1 MGGKPVIENSAYVDI
16 SRRFFCG
23 CFVIIKKTVDRVI
36 IMDRIVSKELTI
48 KQSELLMASVI
59 IARSTSFVVSKMTV
73 AAMGP
78 FNILA
83 IRFIL
88 AFIILG
94 ILFYKRMSV
103 CSERI
108 IRNGFFLGITYTIV
122 MAFEMAALRYTES
135 SLASLIENSAFM
147 LVPVLTL
154 LFHHI
159 WPKRMVVIGM
169 ILSFSGLLT
178 LMLGQGAAFNIGC
191 VYLIGAMCFY
201 AFAIFQTAVYA
212 KEGEPLLVGI
222 IQLGT
227 MGAVSLV
234 ASLVFESFRMPG
246 TSTEWGMLLW
256 LTVVSSV
263 FGFTF
268 QPVAQ
273 RKLDA
278 DRAGMFTALN
288 PLAAILWG
296 YLVLAEPITT
306 VKIAGAVLVLAGI
319 LFPICSKR
327 NQEE

>member
-1 MGGKPVIENSAYVDI
+1 M
-16 SRRFFCG
+16 RR
-23 CFVIIKKTVDRVI
+23 
-36 IMDRIVSKELTI
+36 MDKNVSKELTI

-73 AAMGP
+73 ASMEP

-88 AFIILG
+88 AFVVLA
-94 ILFYKRMSV
+94 ILFYKKMGA
-103 CSERI
+103 CSGRI

-122 MAFEMAALRYTES
+122 MGFEMAALRYTET

-154 LFHHI
+154 LFRHV
-159 WPKRMVVIGM
+159 WPESEIVIGM
-169 ILSFSGLLT
+169 LLSFGGLVV

-191 VYLIGAMCFY
+191 IYLIGAMCFY

-212 KEGEPLLVGI
+212 KEGDPLLVGI
-222 IQLGT
+222 VQLGM
-227 MGAVSLV
+227 MGALSLLL
-234 ASLVFESFRMPG
+234 SHVFESFRMPV
-246 TSTEWGMLLW
+246 SSSEWGMMLW
-256 LTVVSSV
+256 LIVVSSV

-273 RKLDA
+273 RNLDA
-278 DRAGMFTALN
+278 GRAGMFTALN

-296 YLVLAEPITT
+296 YLVLAEPVTP
-306 VKIAGAVLVLAGI
+306 VKITGAVLVLSGI
-319 LFPICSKR
+319 LYPICSK
-327 NQEE
+327 QK